1 MICKIIANTLF
12 LLMIP
17 QKTTTLQPTLWRMYN
32 YWGGGSAH
40 KDTHTHT
47 TPYLHPPP
55 PRRCADQERE
65 KTGMSMRNV
74 HVVLR
79 EGLKKP
85 SMSGVG
91 EAFLSL

>member
-12 LLMIP
+12 LLTIP
-17 QKTTTLQPTLWRMYN
+17 QKNDTPTHPLKNVQLWG
-32 YWGGGSAH
+32 WGVGRTR
-40 KDTHTHT
+40 THTHT
-47 TPYLHPPP
+47 QPRTFTPPP

-79 EGLKKP
+79 EGLQKP